1 MPPVYTSIPNPL
13 VEKPQ
18 GEGSW
23 IKLRRG
29 FCVLVAPVL
38 KNGVSLW
45 DLGHEVT
52 DLSAHGSSP
61 TDSVSTWQGPLS
73 DPHVSQD
80 IYENGNIPKISP
92 WLKIHALR
100 LGQ

>member
-1 MPPVYTSIPNPL
+1 MCPGGSSPEEWSVPL
-13 VEKPQ
+13 
-18 GEGSW
+18 G
-23 IKLRRG
+23 
-29 FCVLVAPVL
+29 
-38 KNGVSLW
+38 
-45 DLGHEVT
+45 LGHEVT

-92 WLKIHALR
+92 WLKIHALG